1 MLIDFELAGFKPDD
15 VSVAKLV
22 LAVHKS
28 RPYLLS
34 LISIDCYMYVFAGE
48 YKDSVGI
55 IEVMHNL
62 YTSVKLILDS
72 VETPA
77 CYVALVCIGLH
88 FQVRDYIEVIFGIYK
103 GCLEL
108 VIDKLHTEQLMVIE
122 K

>member
-15 VSVAKLV
+15 VSVAELV

-72 VETPA
+72 VETLA

-103 GCLEL
+103 GCLGL
-108 VIDKLHTEQLMVIE
+108 VIDKLHTEQLVVIE